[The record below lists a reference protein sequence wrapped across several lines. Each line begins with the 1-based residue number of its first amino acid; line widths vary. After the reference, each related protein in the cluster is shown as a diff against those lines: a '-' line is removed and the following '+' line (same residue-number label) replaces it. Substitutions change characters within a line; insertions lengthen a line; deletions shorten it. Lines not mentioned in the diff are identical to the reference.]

1 MAQTKTSPISKF
13 YEDHDKLQAAFE
25 AEYLRPGRRGRPR
38 KNKMYFTPVTEAA
51 IVAYN
56 IDEDRKKR
64 NRIYKEHIHYPLYKM
79 AENLIH
85 RFKFYYMDGSPEDVK
100 YEVISFLLEKLNKY
114 TPDKGRAFSY
124 FSIVAK
130 NYLILHNNN
139 NYKKLKQTD
148 DESVTDYKRDALW
161 ETKREDILEGK
172 KEYMDLFVEY
182 WSNNLTTVFKRKQ
195 DIDVANS
202 VLYLMEQRQNI
213 ENFNKKALYIL
224 IREMT
229 GSNTQHITRVINV
242 LKKHHANLQKNYL
255 ATGSIETKWTGSWDN
270 L

>member
-1 MAQTKTSPISKF
+1 MPEVAKKPK
-13 YEDHDKLQAAFE
+13 
-25 AEYLRPGRRGRPR
+25 R
-38 KNKMYFTPVTEAA
+38 KMYFGQVTEDA
-51 IVAYN
+51 IIVYN
-56 IDEDRKKR
+56 KETDPIKR
-64 NRIYKEHIHYPLYKM
+64 NAIYNESIRAPFEKL
-79 AENLIH
+79 AENIIH
-85 RFKFYYMDGSPEDVK
+85 TFKFYYFDVPSE
-100 YEVISFLLEKLNKY
+100 EVKHEVVSFLVMNMHKFKEG
-114 TPDKGRAFSY
+114 KGKAFSY

-172 KEYMDLFVEY
+172 KEYMDLFVDY
-182 WSNNLTTVFKRKQ
+182 WTNNLTTVFKRKQ

-202 VLYLMEQRQNI
+202 VLYLMEQRKNI
-213 ENFNKKALYIL
+213 ENFNKKALYIM

-229 GSNTQHITRVINV
+229 NSNTQHITRVINV
-242 LKKHHANLQKNYL
+242 LKKHHTNLQKNYL
-255 ATGSIETKWTGSWDN
+255 ATGSIETKYTGSWDI